1 MRESV
6 VKWGPAMQHP
16 SRVCPCCGTV
26 ARGGKKPCK
35 RTNQGKKP
43 VPTATDLVF
52 NTSEPTA
59 LGFGAQQGE
68 LRHSASDMRALS
80 LCTALGHADG
90 TQAWPWRC
98 AVRPMALCPGGLQDR
113 RQSTAAGSSSRGG
126 GRPKRRLSL
135 QLKVAAAGGGAAAEG
150 PSLPNSTGRSIVVA
164 VDSSEARSRRPASF
178 LHYPTS

>member
-1 MRESV
+1 
-6 VKWGPAMQHP
+6 
-16 SRVCPCCGTV
+16 
-26 ARGGKKPCK
+26 
-35 RTNQGKKP
+35 
-43 VPTATDLVF
+43 
-52 NTSEPTA
+52 
-59 LGFGAQQGE
+59 
-68 LRHSASDMRALS
+68 
-80 LCTALGHADG
+80 
-90 TQAWPWRC
+90 
-98 AVRPMALCPGGLQDR
+98 MALCPGGLQDR